1 MKNSDKSYK
10 IPGSLW
16 RSNHYFVVITDKEG
30 NILAYN
36 DIFKSSAQY
45 NATTI
50 FDNLVESDKV
60 MLGVSLNKLKPQ
72 VTRSLTLRS
81 IVNKKLFITS
91 WDFSTD
97 FDQSYCTFIGHD
109 MTKAFNTKIELE
121 KSHSKLSAQKELF
134 RVLLEKNKAGFWYWD
149 IEKDKQKLSPEIK
162 MMLDLNEEDSSNLTW
177 QSRLSNKELKLIKA
191 NLKEHFNSQGAVPFY
206 QEIKNTLPDGSPLWV
221 ICFGKVFRWQN
232 GKPQRMVGCF
242 IDITKTKTSEE
253 IIMRQNE
260 SLRKISF
267 NQSHHM
273 RAKLA
278 NIMGLLNI
286 LDEKKINSDNKAFFK
301 LLKKETEK
309 LDKIIRENVSDSQHI
324 NTPTEGTL
332 VHHYL

>member
-1 MKNSDKSYK
+1 MKKTDNIYK

-16 RSNHYFVVITDKEG
+16 RSNHYFVVMTDKDG
-30 NILAYN
+30 KILAFN
-36 DIFKSSAQY
+36 DIYKSSAQF
-45 NATTI
+45 NDCNI
-50 FDNLVESDKV
+50 FENLVESDKV

-72 VTRSLTLRS
+72 VTRSLSLRS
-81 IVNKKLFITS
+81 IVNKKLVLTS
-91 WDFSTD
+91 WDFSTES
-97 FDQSYCTFIGHD
+97 DQSYYTFIGHD
-109 MTKAFNTKIELE
+109 ITKSFNTKIELE

-162 MMLDLNEEDSSNLTW
+162 LMLELNEGDSSDLTW
-177 QSRLSNKELKLIKA
+177 QSRISHNELKLIKA

-206 QEIKNTLPDGSPLWV
+206 QEIKNILPDGSPLWV
-221 ICFGKVFRWQN
+221 ICFGKVFRWNN

-286 LDEKKINSDNKAFFK
+286 LDDKKLNPDNKAFYK

-309 LDKIIRENVSDSQHI
+309 LDKIIRENVSDSQHSA
-324 NTPTEGTL
+324 TTTL
-332 VHHYL
+332 GSLLRQN

>member
-1 MKNSDKSYK
+1 MRNSDNIYN
-10 IPGSLW
+10 IHGSLW
-16 RSNHYFVVITDKEG
+16 RSNHYFVVITDKDG
-30 NILAYN
+30 NILAHN
-36 DIFKSSAQY
+36 DVYKSSVQF
-45 NATTI
+45 NATNI
-50 FDNLVESDKV
+50 FSNLVESDKV

-81 IVNKKLFITS
+81 IVNKKLCLTS
-91 WDFSTD
+91 WDFSMEID
-97 FDQSYCTFIGHD
+97 ESHCTFIGHD
-109 MTKAFNTKIELE
+109 ATKAFNTKIELD

-162 MMLDLNEEDSSNLTW
+162 MMLNLEDGECSKPTW
-177 QSRLSNKELKLIKA
+177 QSRISNKELKLIKA

-206 QEIKNTLPDGSPLWV
+206 QEIKNILPDGSPLWV
-221 ICFGKVFRWQN
+221 ICFGKVFRWEN

-253 IIMRQNE
+253 IILRQNE

-286 LDEKKINSDNKAFFK
+286 LDEKKLHQDNKAFYK

-309 LDKIIRENVSDSQHI
+309 LDKIIRENVSDTQPPHP
-324 NTPTEGTL
+324 PTISAI
-332 VHHYL
+332 VNQN

>member
-1 MKNSDKSYK
+1 MKNSEYIYR
-10 IPGSLW
+10 IPDILW
-16 RSNHYFVVITDKEG
+16 RSNHYFAVITDKDG
-30 NILAYN
+30 NILTHNEVY
-36 DIFKSSAQY
+36 KSSAQF
-45 NATTI
+45 NTTNI
-50 FDNLVESDKV
+50 FSNLVESDRV

-81 IVNKKLFITS
+81 IVNKKLFLTS
-91 WDFSTD
+91 WDFSVD
-97 FDQSYCTFIGHD
+97 LDEGHYTFIGHD
-109 MTKAFNTKIELE
+109 VTKAFNTKIELE

-149 IEKDKQKLSPEIK
+149 LEKDKQKLSPEIK
-162 MMLDLNEEDSSNLTW
+162 MMLDLKEDEGLDLRW
-177 QSRLSNKELKLIKA
+177 QSRISNKDLKLIKS
-191 NLKEHFNSQGAVPFY
+191 NLKEHFNSQGSVPFY

-221 ICFGKVFRWQN
+221 ICFGKVFRWN
-232 GKPQRMVGCF
+232 DGKPQRMVGCF

-253 IIMRQNE
+253 IILRQNE

-278 NIMGLLNI
+278 NIIGLLNI
-286 LDEKKINSDNKAFFK
+286 LDEKKLNQDNKSFYK

-309 LDKIIRENVSDSQHI
+309 LDKIIRDNVSDTQPPHPSKAS
-324 NTPTEGTL
+324 TL
-332 VHHYL
+332 VRQN